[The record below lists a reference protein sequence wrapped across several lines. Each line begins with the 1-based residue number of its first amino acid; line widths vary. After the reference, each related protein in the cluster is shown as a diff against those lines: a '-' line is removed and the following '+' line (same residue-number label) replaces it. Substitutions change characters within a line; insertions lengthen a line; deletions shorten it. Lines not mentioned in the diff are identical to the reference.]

1 MKRFLFA
8 PLLLLASLALACATF
23 MADRVSD
30 GYSMGKALIHATRN
44 HIANA
49 IDFGLQLFANE
60 PSGRNPSVRIVQA
73 KAFVQRLVKRERPV
87 VTASWRA
94 CPSI

>member
-1 MKRFLFA
+1 MKRFLFT
-8 PLLLLASLALACATF
+8 PLLLLASLALACAAF
-23 MADRVSD
+23 VVDRVSD
-30 GYSMGKALIHATRN
+30 GYSFGKSLFLTTRDRV
-44 HIANA
+44 ANA

-60 PSGRNPSVRIVQA
+60 PGGRSPSVRILQA
-73 KAFVQRLVKRERPV
+73 KAFVQRLVKRDRPV

>member
-8 PLLLLASLALACATF
+8 PLILLASLALACATF
-23 MADRVSD
+23 VVDRVSD
-30 GYSMGKALIHATRN
+30 GYGLGKALVLAARN
-44 HIANA
+44 HIAAA
-49 IDFGLQLFANE
+49 IDFGLHLFANE
-60 PSGRNPSVRIVQA
+60 PGGRSPSVRILQA